1 MNKVVE
7 LDNITLTI
15 EVDVINKFLEFAQN
29 TNFKPES
36 GGILMGYYIDE
47 YSFIITDI
55 STPTDDDICSRYN
68 FIRSH
73 KSAQRFIRK
82 KFRESKGK
90 KIYLGEWHTHPE
102 NCPTPSNVDIL
113 SYKEQLNINILN
125 SKITFMIIVGL
136 LKAYVGAYRND
147 TLKDIGY
154 LSLSFFK

>member
-7 LDNITLTI
+7 LDDVSLTI
-15 EVDVINKFLEFAQN
+15 ESGVLSKFAEYIQN
-29 TNFKPES
+29 TDCKPES

-73 KSAQRFIRK
+73 KSAQRFIKK
-82 KFRESKGK
+82 KFMSSNRK

-102 NCPTPSNVDIL
+102 NCPNPSNVDIL
-113 SYKEQLNINILN
+113 SYKEQLSSNILN

-136 LKAYVGAYRND
+136 LKIYVGIYKND
-147 TLKDIGY
+147 ILKNVDYI
-154 LSLSFFK
+154 SLSF

>member
-7 LDNITLTI
+7 LDDIILTI
-15 EVDVINKFLEFAQN
+15 KPNVMYKFLEYIQN
-29 TNFKPES
+29 TNLKPES
-36 GGILMGYYIDE
+36 GGILIGYYIDE

-55 STPTDDDICSRYN
+55 STPTDNDTCSRYS

-73 KSAQRFIRK
+73 KNAQRFIRQ
-82 KFRESKGK
+82 KFIKSNGK

-113 SYKEQLNINILN
+113 SYKKQLNINILN

-136 LKAYVGAYRND
+136 LKIYVGVYKND
-147 TLKDIGY
+147 TLKNIEYISY
-154 LSLSFFK
+154 LS